1 MKKISCLA
9 LASVLFAGAA
19 SAEFVEGVQTV
30 TTGPGG
36 FIENDNV
43 IVTVKQ
49 AKEMRDE
56 VPVVI
61 EGFIIKRVGDEEYLF
76 EDVTDSIVVE
86 IDDDDWRG
94 QNIAP
99 TDKVRLRGDVD
110 KGLFTTE
117 VEVDYV
123 EKI

>member
-1 MKKISCLA
+1 MKKMSCLA
-9 LASVLFAGAA
+9 LASVLFAGVA

>member
-1 MKKISCLA
+1 MKKISIFSIVGA
-9 LASVLFAGAA
+9 LMASAA
-19 SAEFVEGVQTV
+19 SAEFVEAVSV

-36 FIENDNV
+36 FIENENV
-43 IVTVKQ
+43 VVSVKQ

-56 VPVVI
+56 VPVVV
-61 EGFIIKRVGDEEYLF
+61 EGFIIKRLGDEEYLF
-76 EDVTDSIVVE
+76 EDISDSIVVE

-94 QNIAP
+94 QNITP

-117 VEVDYV
+117 IEVDYV